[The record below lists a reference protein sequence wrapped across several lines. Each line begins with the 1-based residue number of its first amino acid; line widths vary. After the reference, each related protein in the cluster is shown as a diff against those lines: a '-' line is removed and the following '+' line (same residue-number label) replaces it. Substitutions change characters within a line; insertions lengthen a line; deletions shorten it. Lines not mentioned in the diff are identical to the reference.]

1 MNGVYKRQIVI
12 FIFSDYSESIV
23 ISEIILAS
31 VLVVIKEEIVDLT
44 DSSAKTLHYCV
55 ATNL

>member
-1 MNGVYKRQIVI
+1 MYKRQIVI
-12 FIFSDYSESIV
+12 FFFSDYSESIV
-23 ISEIILAS
+23 NSEIILAS